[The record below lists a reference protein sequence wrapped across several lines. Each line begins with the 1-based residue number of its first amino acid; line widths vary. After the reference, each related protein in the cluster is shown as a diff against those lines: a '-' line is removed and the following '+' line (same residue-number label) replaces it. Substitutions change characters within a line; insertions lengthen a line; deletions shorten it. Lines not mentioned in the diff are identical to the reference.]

1 MLIGLTGGIG
11 SGKSTLSKAA
21 ADLGFF
27 VIDADKVGHNIL
39 LSGNPAY
46 NEVVE
51 HFGGSILSSN
61 GEIDRKKL
69 GEIVFSNSD
78 KLGLLNQITHK
89 RIAQAIGSMIK
100 DCNNKNIV
108 LEAAVLF
115 ESGMDKICDFIIA
128 VVAPA
133 DERAKR
139 IVARDSLDENLAL
152 ERMHSQNDD
161 SYYTK
166 RAHMIICNDGDISQL
181 YNEGIRVFSEVANDK
196 A

>member
-11 SGKSTLSKAA
+11 SGKSTLGRAA

-51 HFGGSILSSN
+51 HFGSGILSPS

-69 GEIVFSNSD
+69 GAIVFSDSD
-78 KLGLLNQITHK
+78 KLKVLDQITHK
-89 RIAQAIGSMIK
+89 RIAQAIDDMIK
-100 DCNNKNIV
+100 GCDNKNIV

-133 DERAKR
+133 DQRAKR
-139 IVARDSLDENLAL
+139 IAARDSLDEKRVM
-152 ERMHSQNDD
+152 ERMCSQKDD
-161 SYYTK
+161 AYYTE
-166 RAHMIICNDGDISQL
+166 RADMVIRNDGDLSRL
-181 YNEGIRVFSEVANDK
+181 YSEGIRVFSEVADGK